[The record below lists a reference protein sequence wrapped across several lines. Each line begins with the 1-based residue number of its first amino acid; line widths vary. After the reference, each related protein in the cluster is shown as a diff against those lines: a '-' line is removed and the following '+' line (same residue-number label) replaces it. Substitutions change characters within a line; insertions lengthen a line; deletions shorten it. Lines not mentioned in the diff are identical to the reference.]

1 MAIESNIIKIKR
13 SGTSGAPASL
23 KLGELAY
30 SYLTASGNPTSNGG
44 DRLFIGANGVNGG
57 TGNANDVVVI
67 GGKYFTDLLDH
78 ERGLLTAS
86 SALVV
91 DSNKKL
97 DELLVDNLSFNGN
110 SIITTDVNGDL
121 TLAPNGTGS
130 VLLTSNKASSSPSTG
145 ALVVTGGV
153 GVGGAVNAGGT
164 LTSTAAGS
172 AVTGQSQIYL
182 NGATSNRIDWASVGT
197 GAPAFTTRSAGT
209 KLLLYPTL
217 TGSLVDY
224 AMGIDSATMWSSV
237 PENSDSF
244 KFKWYGA
251 TTEVASLSGVG
262 KLTVAELAVD
272 NININGNAITSTDTN
287 GNITVTPNGTGKA
300 IISNIYTDATTS
312 LLEYIQDATGGQVVA
327 GEGIDVTYDDT
338 AGTVTVSG
346 EDASSANKGIA
357 SFSPTYF
364 TVTTGDVA
372 INDAT
377 SSTKGIASFN
387 STDFT
392 VTTGAVTVNA
402 ERVQDIVGGMID
414 SNTES
419 GISVTYDDT
428 NGKLDF
434 NVSDPVITIAGDVDG
449 FATMTNLGDTTI
461 TVTLDTVN
469 TTVGTFG
476 STTSIPVVTV
486 NGKGL
491 VTSVTTQSI
500 STTLN
505 IAGTTGTDA
514 VALGSDTLT
523 FAGTG
528 AITTAVTDNQVA
540 ISVATATSSVKGVAT
555 FNTSGFVVTSGDVAL
570 KADVAQSVT
579 GDTGTA
585 TPALNSFKV
594 AGTSAQG
601 IVTSATGST
610 VTVTASDATS
620 SQKGVATFNTASFT
634 VTAADVTI
642 KSAGVS
648 NAQLANSSV
657 TVGSTNISLGAT
669 STSLTGL
676 TQIDVDNITINGNE
690 ISSTDTNGNISL
702 NPNGTGTIAVNS
714 SRITGLAEPTDAQ
727 DAATKAYVDA
737 RSAGLDPKASV
748 RAATTAN
755 ITLSNTQTVDGV
767 ALAVGNRVLVKDQT
781 TASQN
786 GIYIVASGAW
796 ARSSDMD
803 EPAEMTSGV
812 FFFVEEGTANADAG
826 FVITTDGGTIVV
838 GTDAVNFTQ
847 FSGAGQIVAGDGL
860 SKSGNTLS
868 VNVAASGGIEISADA
883 LQLKSTVAGNGLT
896 YTNGVVDIVG
906 TADRITVSADAID
919 IASTYIGQNTITTL
933 GTVTT
938 GTWQATTIASAYGGT
953 GFTTYAKGD
962 FLYASAAN
970 TLSKLT
976 AGTNGQ
982 TLQLQEGLPVWSDL
996 DGGTY

>member
-57 TGNANDVVVI
+57 TGNANDVIVI

-78 ERGLLTAS
+78 ERGILTAS

-91 DSNKKL
+91 DGNKKL

-130 VLLTSNKASSSPSTG
+130 VLLTSSKVSTSTSTG

-153 GVGGAVNAGGT
+153 GVGGALFVGGT
-164 LTSTAAGS
+164 
-172 AVTGQSQIYL
+172 I
-182 NGATSNRIDWASVGT
+182 
-197 GAPAFTTRSAGT
+197 SAGAASFT
-209 KLLLYPTL
+209 SINNTPIGNVTPS
-217 TGSLVDY
+217 TGSFT
-224 AMGIDSATMWSSV
+224 A
-237 PENSDSF
+237 
-244 KFKWYGA
+244 
-251 TTEVASLSGVG
+251 
-262 KLTVAELAVD
+262 LTVD
-272 NININGNAITSTDTN
+272 NISIDGNAITSTDTN
-287 GNITVTPNGTGKA
+287 GNITVTPNGTGKS
-300 IISNIYTDATTS
+300 IITNIYTDASTS

-346 EDASSANKGIA
+346 EDATDTNKGIA
-357 SFSPTYF
+357 SF
-364 TVTTGDVA
+364 DV
-372 INDAT
+372 
-377 SSTKGIASFN
+377 
-387 STDFT
+387 TDFT
-392 VTTGAVTVNA
+392 VTTGAVTLKT
-402 ERVQDIVGGMID
+402 ERIQDIVGGMID

-528 AITTAVTDNQVA
+528 AISTAVTDNQVA

-585 TPALNSFKV
+585 TPATNSFKV

-601 IVTSATGST
+601 ISTSATGST
-610 VTVTASDATS
+610 VTVTASNATS
-620 SQKGVATFNTASFT
+620 SQKGVATFNTGGFVVTSGDVALKGDVVQSVTTDSGALTVASN
-634 VTAADVTI
+634 AISILGGEGIDVTHSGTTI
-642 KSAGVS
+642 TVAGEDASTS
-648 NAQLANSSV
+648 NKGIAQFSTNFAVTSGVVELDTSLVGINSI
-657 TVGSTNISLGAT
+657 TGSTAGNVVIDAGNSKTWTFGTDGNLSVSGKITNLTDPT
-669 STSLTGL
+669 S
-676 TQIDVDNITINGNE
+676 
-690 ISSTDTNGNISL
+690 
-702 NPNGTGTIAVNS
+702 
-714 SRITGLAEPTDAQ
+714 AQ

-737 RSAGLDPKASV
+737 TRSGLDVKASV

-767 ALAVGNRVLVKDQT
+767 ALAVGNRVLVKNQT
-781 TASQN
+781 TGEDN
-786 GIYIVASGAW
+786 GIYVVASGAW
-796 ARSSDMD
+796 TR
-803 EPAEMTSGV
+803 AEDCDNTPGVEVTSGM
-812 FFFVEEGTANADAG
+812 FTFVEEGTTNADSG
-826 FVITTDGGTIVV
+826 FVLTTDGAITV
-838 GTDAVNFTQ
+838 GTTALSFVQ
-847 FSGAGQIVAGDGL
+847 FSGAGQITAGLGL
-860 SKSGNTLS
+860 SKTGNTLD
-868 VNVAASGGIEISADA
+868 VNVANGIEISGDNV
-883 LQLKSTVAGNGLT
+883 QLANTVAGNGLT
-896 YTNGVVDIVG
+896 YTNGVLDVVG
-906 TADRITVSADAID
+906 TADRISVTANAVD
-919 IASTYIGQNTITTL
+919 IASTYVGQNTITTL
-933 GTVTT
+933 GTVAT
-938 GTWQATTIASAYGGT
+938 GTWQANVITYAYGGT
-953 GFTTYAKGD
+953 GQSSYAKGD
-962 FLYASAAN
+962 LLYASASN

-982 TLQLQEGLPVWSDL
+982 TLQLQEGLPVWADL

>member
-57 TGNANDVVVI
+57 TGNANDVIVI

-91 DSNKKL
+91 DANKKL
-97 DELLVDNLSFNGN
+97 DELLVDNLSLNG
-110 SIITTDVNGDL
+110 STLSTTVTNGDL
-121 TLAPNGTGS
+121 TIRPDGTGS
-130 VLLTSNKASSSPSTG
+130 VLVTSSKVSSSTSTG

-153 GVGGAVNAGGT
+153 GVGGAVNVGGT

-182 NGATSNRIDWASVGT
+182 NGATSNRIDWAAVGT
-197 GAPAFTTRSAGT
+197 GAPAFTTRSDGT

-224 AMGIDSATMWSSV
+224 AIGIDSATMWSSV

-262 KLTVAELAVD
+262 KLIVAELAVD
-272 NININGNAITSTDTN
+272 NINVNGNAITSTNTD
-287 GNITVTPNGTGKA
+287 GNITVTPNGTGKS
-300 IISNIYTDATTS
+300 IITNIYTDASTS
-312 LLEYIQDATGGQVVA
+312 LLEYIQDATGGQVTA
-327 GEGIDVTYDDT
+327 GEGIDVAYDDT
-338 AGTVTVSG
+338 AGTVTISG

-364 TVTTGDVA
+364 TVTAGDVA
-372 INDAT
+372 INNAT
-377 SSTKGIASFN
+377 SSTKGIASFDA
-387 STDFT
+387 TDFT

-402 ERVQDIVGGMID
+402 ERIQDIVGGMVTG
-414 SNTES
+414 NTES

-428 NGKLDF
+428 NGTLDF
-434 NVSDPVITIAGDVDG
+434 NVNDPVITIAGDVDG

-469 TTVGTFG
+469 TNTGSFG
-476 STTSIPVVTV
+476 SSTAIPVITV

-491 VTSVTTQSI
+491 ITAVTTASI

-505 IAGTTGTDA
+505 VAGNTGTDG
-514 VALGSDTLT
+514 VALSSDTLT
-523 FAGTG
+523 ITGSG
-528 AITTAVTDNQVA
+528 AISTAVTDNQVA

-585 TPALNSFKV
+585 TPATNSFKV

-601 IVTSATGST
+601 IITSATGST

-642 KSAGVS
+642 KSGGVT
-648 NAQLANSSV
+648 NTQLVNSKV
-657 TVGSTNISLGAT
+657 TVGTTDISLGAS
-669 STSLTGL
+669 STTLAGL
-676 TQIDVDNITINGNE
+676 TQVDVNNIRVTGNT
-690 ISSTDTNGNISL
+690 ISSTNTDGDIVFD
-702 NPNGTGTIAVNS
+702 PNGTGTINAS
-714 SRITGLAEPTDAQ
+714 SARITNLADPTGAQ

-737 RSAGLDPKASV
+737 TRSGLDVKASV
-748 RAATTAN
+748 RVATTAN
-755 ITLSNTQTVDGV
+755 ITLTNTQTVDGI
-767 ALAVGNRVLVKDQT
+767 ALAVGNRVLVKNQT
-781 TASQN
+781 TGEDN
-786 GIYIVASGAW
+786 GIYVVASGSW
-796 ARSSDMD
+796 TR
-803 EPAEMTSGV
+803 AEDCDNAPGVEVTSGM
-812 FFFVEEGTANADAG
+812 FTFVEEGTTNADSG
-826 FVITTDGGTIVV
+826 WVLTTDGAITV
-838 GTDAVNFTQ
+838 GTTALSFVQ
-847 FSGAGQIVAGDGL
+847 FSGAGQITAGAGL
-860 SKSGNTLS
+860 SKTGNTLD
-868 VNVAASGGIEISADA
+868 VNVANGIEISGDNV
-883 LQLKSTVAGNGLT
+883 QLASTVAGNGLT
-896 YTNGVVDIVG
+896 YTNGVLDVVG
-906 TADRITVSADAID
+906 TADRISVTANAVD
-919 IASTYIGQNTITTL
+919 IASTYVGQNTITTL
-933 GTVTT
+933 GTVAT
-938 GTWQATTIASAYGGT
+938 GTWQANVITYAYGGT
-953 GFTTYAKGD
+953 GQSSYAKGD
-962 FLYASAAN
+962 LLYASAAN

-982 TLQLQEGLPVWSDL
+982 TLQLQEGLPVWADL
-996 DGGTY
+996 DGGSY

>member
-57 TGNANDVVVI
+57 TGNANDVIVI

-91 DSNKKL
+91 DANKKL

-130 VLLTSNKASSSPSTG
+130 VLLTSSKVSTSTSTG

-153 GVGGAVNAGGT
+153 GVGGALFVGGT
-164 LTSTAAGS
+164 
-172 AVTGQSQIYL
+172 I
-182 NGATSNRIDWASVGT
+182 
-197 GAPAFTTRSAGT
+197 SAGAASFT
-209 KLLLYPTL
+209 SINNTPIGNVTPS
-217 TGSLVDY
+217 TGSFT
-224 AMGIDSATMWSSV
+224 A
-237 PENSDSF
+237 
-244 KFKWYGA
+244 
-251 TTEVASLSGVG
+251 
-262 KLTVAELAVD
+262 LTVD
-272 NININGNAITSTDTN
+272 NISIDGNAITSTDTN
-287 GNITVTPNGTGKA
+287 GNITVTPNGTGKS
-300 IISNIYTDATTS
+300 IITNIYTDASTS

-346 EDASSANKGIA
+346 EDATSANKGIA

-364 TVTTGDVA
+364 TVTAGDVA

-377 SSTKGIASFN
+377 SSTKGIASFDA
-387 STDFT
+387 TDFT

-434 NVSDPVITIAGDVDG
+434 NVNDPVITIDGDVDG
-449 FATMTNLGDTTI
+449 NATMTNLGNTTI

-469 TTVGTFG
+469 TNVGTFG

-491 VTSVTTQSI
+491 VTSVTTASI

-523 FAGTG
+523 FAGSG
-528 AITTAVTDNQVA
+528 AISTAVTDNQVA
-540 ISVATATSSVKGVAT
+540 ISVATATSSVKGVAS

-585 TPALNSFKV
+585 TPATNSFKV

-601 IVTSATGST
+601 ISTSATGST

-620 SQKGVATFNTASFT
+620 SQKGVATFNTGGFV
-634 VTAADVTI
+634 VTSGDVALKADVVQSVTTD
-642 KSAGVS
+642 SGALTVAS
-648 NAQLANSSV
+648 NAISILGGEGIDV
-657 TVGSTNISLGAT
+657 THSGTTITVAGEDASTSNKGIAQFSTNFAVTSGVVELDTSLVGIDSITGSTAGNVVIDAGNSKTWTFGTDGNLSVSGKITNLTDPT
-669 STSLTGL
+669 S
-676 TQIDVDNITINGNE
+676 
-690 ISSTDTNGNISL
+690 
-702 NPNGTGTIAVNS
+702 
-714 SRITGLAEPTDAQ
+714 AQ

-737 RSAGLDPKASV
+737 TRSGLDVKASV

-755 ITLSNTQTVDGV
+755 ITLTNTQTIDGV
-767 ALAVGNRVLVKDQT
+767 ALAVGDRVLVKDQT
-781 TASQN
+781 TGSAN
-786 GIYIVASGAW
+786 GIYVVASGSW
-796 ARSSDMD
+796 TR
-803 EPAEMTSGV
+803 AEDCDNTPGVEVTSGL
-812 FFFVEEGTANADAG
+812 FTFVEDGTTNADSG
-826 FVITTDGGTIVV
+826 FVLTTDGAITV
-838 GTDAVNFTQ
+838 GTTALSFVQ
-847 FSGAGQIVAGDGL
+847 FSGAGQITAGQGL
-860 SKSGNTLS
+860 SKTGNTLD
-868 VNVAASGGIEISADA
+868 VNVANGIEISGDNV
-883 LQLKSTVAGNGLT
+883 QLASTVAGNGLT
-896 YTNGVVDIVG
+896 YTSGVLDVVG
-906 TADRITVSADAID
+906 TADRISVTANAVD
-919 IASTYIGQNTITTL
+919 IASTYVGQNTITTL
-933 GTVTT
+933 GTVGT
-938 GTWQATTIASAYGGT
+938 GTWQANVITYAYGGT
-953 GFTTYAKGD
+953 GQSSYAKGD
-962 FLYASAAN
+962 LLYASASN

-982 TLQLQEGLPVWSDL
+982 TLQLQEGLPVWADL